1 MPPAESRDDHLA
13 GFCERFLSMRGENR
27 QHAAQECVLGGAH
40 PIDSV
45 DVRNGGRALSPASSE
60 WRAAERDAVVRNRHD
75 SEATAAASIRQLN
88 CYDFSNYV
96 L

>member
-1 MPPAESRDDHLA
+1 MAPAESRDDHLA
-13 GFCERFLSMRGENR
+13 RFRKGFLSMRGENR

-45 DVRNGGRALSPASSE
+45 DVGNGGRALSPASSE
-60 WRAAERDAVVRNRHD
+60 ARTAERDTVVRIRHD
-75 SEATAAASIRQLN
+75 SEATAAVSIRQLN
-88 CYDFSNYV
+88 CYDFSDYV